1 MASMRSMVVV
11 TSAALA
17 MASLAQGSTVF
28 SNNGNPGD
36 LFSNAGG
43 SNQGQAVVGS
53 SWYYNN
59 VRNSGSVGINTT
71 YARSG
76 NGSAFLGGTQDSSK
90 ADIELLPGGFN
101 FGGNFV
107 STGSLGTLGALN
119 SLSYEWYR
127 DSSST
132 ARADLHPV
140 IRLLIDADGNLN
152 TTNDRGGLVFERAYN
167 GGGVV
172 TNQWVTENIFS
183 YNSGAGANMWT
194 FGAGMSFAQLGYGVT
209 LSGWQ
214 AGAGTISGS
223 SAIIGI
229 SLGIGSGW
237 GGSFAGAVDN
247 VSFGFTGG
255 AAYTFNFEVVPT
267 PGAMALLGLGGL
279 VAARRRRTQA

>member
-1 MASMRSMVVV
+1 MCLAVPAVLAFAGVASATIVN
-11 TSAALA
+11 
-17 MASLAQGSTVF
+17 
-28 SNNGNPGD
+28 SNNGTPGD
-36 LFSNAGG
+36 LFTNAGG
-43 SNQGQAVVGS
+43 SNQGQAIVGS

-59 VRNSGSVGINTT
+59 TRFSGSVGINTT

-76 NGSAFLGGTQDSSK
+76 NGSAYVGGTQDSSK
-90 ADIELLPGGFN
+90 ADIELLPNAVG
-101 FGGNFV
+101 FGGNFFSNGV
-107 STGSLGTLGALN
+107 LGTLGSLN

-132 ARADLHPV
+132 ARPDLHPV

-152 TTNDRGGLVFERAYN
+152 TTGDRGGLVFERAYN
-167 GGGVV
+167 GGGAVP
-172 TNQWVTENIFS
+172 TNQWVAENVFLS
-183 YNSGAGANMWT
+183 NANMWT
-194 FGAGMSFAQLGYGVT
+194 FGAGMSFAQLGYGIT

-229 SLGIGSGW
+229 SMGIGSGW

-255 AAYTFNFEVVPT
+255 QSYSFNFEVVPT
-267 PGAMALLGLGGL
+267 PGAMAILGMGGL
-279 VAARRRRTQA
+279 VVARRRRAQA